1 MEVMARPNK
10 ETLTFYNQI
19 RPWIISGE
27 MKEGIMNYKFSDDTP
42 KKIVD
47 LFSEIKDKLNYPC
60 VIS

>member
-1 MEVMARPNK
+1 MEVMARPSK

-42 KKIVD
+42 KKVFD
-47 LFSEIKDKLNYPC
+47 LFSKIKDKLNYPC